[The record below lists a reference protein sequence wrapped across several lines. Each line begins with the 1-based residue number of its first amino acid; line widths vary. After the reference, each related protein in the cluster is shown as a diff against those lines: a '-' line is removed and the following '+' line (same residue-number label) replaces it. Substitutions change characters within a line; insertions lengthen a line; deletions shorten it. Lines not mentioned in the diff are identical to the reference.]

1 MSGRLLELQSLR
13 RELFEVR
20 GLLNRLESRIQ
31 ALEEEAAFEL
41 VDPLPGPAAGPSSPS
56 PGSGGGSLSRGPPL
70 SPQPGSGG
78 VNLSQAPLPSRLPGS
93 GGGNLSRAFSPPD
106 RPGSGGVDLSLAY
119 DLASEVFP
127 DRSSRSNPGPPNS
140 SFRTAVAKEVG
151 QFLRRALDGGHLR
164 TSGRSALT
172 LSSKYY
178 IVLADFEGRRFSEPC
193 VFSAFAPAKAL
204 CIRGPDKGQ
213 SIFVGSEGD
222 EEAGER
228 FSLQRLLEH
237 SLEGSSPRIGE
248 LRIEAEAGPTL
259 SCSIVVIA
267 QFEGSFLVA
276 VPQTAWHRT
285 AGRRYLPR
293 TALSRT
299 VLAEVLAAAADDPSA
314 MRHGV
319 KLKVWLGML
328 DPALEDLVDFAVEGE
343 LSPDVPFLGFGSR
356 ASERLNPYGP
366 ALSAIASEHYAF
378 QTPAEDVQ
386 LEGGGAP
393 RDGEESWEHR
403 LTSLE
408 AAGLPL
414 LAGLDPVVLEAAR
427 KAGVPE
433 DQLVRMS
440 RLALKSSAAPGA
452 KAKVDLQI
460 WGGGR
465 DPVHTAVVQIGQVL
479 KLMQKDRE
487 KKNDLEDILERAEGG
502 APDAMGASGS
512 SGRSKTAA
520 YQKLRG
526 ILRSAPEQ
534 ISASIEGLM
543 MDDFVGAQ
551 SGPHQEERRLSVRG
565 WVEHRSHLQPYA
577 GPIRQAWTLASI
589 IDLLNSGNSEQAKA
603 VALLAVAALDQAA
616 IDNGSWLLA
625 SEFSMDI
632 QPPFSSFQRPRQLD
646 PLESRQ
652 SRVIDPR
659 WISLYM
665 SRIRERDAY
674 HTAKR
679 NLGGGGGGAPPPST
693 GESVPP
699 EVPPKKPPKGAGRG
713 GKGKEKALPC
723 EPPSPPQ
730 SFELLHA
737 PSSPGRGGSRD
748 FCSETAPSYEGCD
761 RSVGPDVSCT
771 TTDPDG
777 PVPPRHSFS
786 GAPASAP
793 SLDPMPESA
802 APPSGPG
809 ARAPSVIPSDL
820 WDTFF
825 DCMSRS
831 SCKLSSFFHSI
842 RLLPRAERGPSC
854 TSGASRRH
862 GVWPMPL
869 PYPELH
875 APRSGGRRDPEQLGV
890 NAVVLVLNFLFLG
903 EPAVAGRHL
912 RLGLGEQLTS
922 TQRRAVDSLRIGVS
936 AWNAGGPYAPS
947 DLGRAAAKFEALN
960 DMLLACQTEAES
972 VRASGI
978 PLSEVLFS
986 FAAPCNVLPVEPS
999 RLNFVGTPSFDPLP
1013 FLDSRNRATYARP
1026 LDFARDIPE
1035 DESIPRVAVRADR
1048 RQTSELLQLLDD
1060 SGRLR
1065 LFSESEIRPRLRNG
1079 LFSVAKDSSRDRMV
1093 LDARPPNQAEE
1104 TETRWIRSLG
1114 TLEQFQFIYLPDDSN
1129 FEIHTEDLKEFYHA
1143 FIVGEQRARRNALA
1157 LELTFEDVS
1166 HLRACS
1172 KSLRGCRI
1180 IPSLN
1185 TMAMG
1190 DLNAVALGQ
1199 TAHLSVLLRSGV
1211 LRLRDFITLQGRPG
1225 RPGSQVAGLLIDDFI
1240 LLDPV
1245 PRQLPS
1251 PCFEPAGVRTMRAV
1265 TESYRSSGL
1274 PRNESKAVSR
1284 AAIAEFWGGRLD
1296 GRSGLLRPGPKRTSA
1311 LAQFILQLVRGGV
1324 TSVGMLEV
1332 VAGGLISALQLRRRL
1347 LSVLDSVYSVQRHRD
1362 RRAFVPVVGELC
1374 SELLVSAML
1383 LCQVDVDLRAP
1394 AAPVLLTTDAS
1405 STAEASAAVQVPERF
1420 SLEMTRHGL
1429 QRGLWARLLSPAQA
1443 DLRERGELSDSQ
1455 ELPEAVYVSHPLWEE
1470 VCSSLQFQQLGRTVK
1485 VKARRHINIGEVRAA
1500 VRGEERV
1507 GQDFP
1512 GRRYVH
1518 LQDSQVSLGSFVKG
1532 RAASSALNRE
1542 LRRSIPGH
1550 LANRVRPSYG
1560 YIQSKLA
1567 GLPPENELWADAP
1580 IGEVPGPA
1588 TARMRAVLGPEQRAA
1603 SILQRAHL
1611 GAGEALEIFRRLPK
1625 ELSARSTK
1633 WSRTEA
1639 SFSAGVFVHGGIVGL
1654 RRTTGLFPNCIQ
1666 VFTRLIREAQPGF
1679 VFSSLSVNQNVRTL
1693 PHIDKN
1699 NLSGEPNLV
1708 VPLSRFRSGGIWV
1721 LAESSSERLRHRG
1734 KDHYGEVLPVSE
1746 RAVSFDPRRLHAT
1759 QPWTGTRVVLIGFTV
1774 RGCEKLSDAQR
1785 AEALDLGFVLPP
1797 EPNAS
1802 PPFFPSSAGVPK
1814 PLPAIRAPADL
1825 LCVEGPTKVDP
1836 PSFVGGDI
1844 GPFAASHAP
1853 RSGPASSRGFELSP
1867 ELRRSLLEMPPG
1879 RFVIS
1884 SAFGDLSSALSSAP
1898 GWLDL
1903 FSGSRGFAKALAA
1916 AAPCWVLCVDVS
1928 HGLDEDL
1935 LRTDLQKEL
1944 LRLIRGRAFHGV
1956 SAGPV
1961 CSSFSGAMTPCWRTE
1976 EFPQGRPD
1984 LRSDQQDKVLAG
1996 NMMLEFTL
2004 EVLQAAEDAGILF
2017 WVENP
2022 QNSWFWRQRAWDI
2035 LKETVRWDD
2044 FLCDMCVFGTL
2055 WRKAIIVIRSYGEE
2069 TALPES
2075 AGCWLAWG
2083 FQASRHLSVRD
2094 AVQLREVATVTKAT
2108 AVLRSGIWAAFKA
2121 LLSYGQVLYDRGASL
2136 QEFRQLLAH
2145 CPQVVPRIRA
2155 GLKPAWDLLTKW
2167 ERLEPTVHRT
2177 PMPEPILWAMIG
2189 LSVSWGW
2196 LRWAAVT
2203 LLCFL
2208 GCCRIGEVL
2217 GATRRDLLTP
2227 WDLLQNDRRFY
2238 LVFREPKTRGRGAR
2252 VQHVAIDLE
2261 EHLAGFVRRVLGSLP
2276 PRELLFP
2283 GSAGVYRR
2291 RWDSVLAALDIPAKF
2306 KLTPGCLRGGG
2317 AVAAYRRKQPI
2328 ADIQW
2333 TMRLQHQAT
2342 LAYYL
2347 QEVSAESVL
2356 PKLSVDARKNIV
2368 ATSAMLPY
2376 LLRGSPAH

>member
-1 MSGRLLELQSLR
+1 MAAAANGVQTVTVQRFNVASLGEQHSFYDNGTVRVDDRPDVVPVPARTSEYNGNAGADIKEVLADVGRVFKAVGLEKAKEDGVDGLLDSGASHAMRPDARILKQNDQGTILVEDQGAIKMKVKHNCPEVAACDASDMIRELEMLEVLKKEEVREWRLPEDVVQSLLSGGVRPGTCPLAGKILLEVDIKASKLWHVHLTSGVYRLLELQSLR

-78 VNLSQAPLPSRLPGS
+78 VNLSQAPSPSRLPGS

-106 RPGSGGVDLSLAY
+106 RPGVDFVLAY
-119 DLASEVFP
+119 DLVSEVFP

-213 SIFVGSEGD
+213 SIFVGL
-222 EEAGER
+222 R
-228 FSLQRLLEH
+228 
-237 SLEGSSPRIGE
+237 
-248 LRIEAEAGPTL
+248 RIEAEAGPTL

-276 VPQTAWHRT
+276 VPQTAWRRT
-285 AGRRYLPR
+285 AGQRYLPR

-299 VLAEVLAAAADDPSA
+299 VLAEVLAAASA

-328 DPALEDLVDFAVEGE
+328 DPALEGLVDFAVEGE
-343 LSPDVPFLGFGSR
+343 LSPDVGFGSR

-366 ALSAIASEHYAF
+366 SLSAIASEHYAF

-386 LEGGGAP
+386 MEGGGAP
-393 RDGEESWEHR
+393 RDGEEFWEQR

-408 AAGLPL
+408 AGVQRIQAS
-414 LAGLDPVVLEAAR
+414 LEALVDGVPLSAPAEHLPG
-427 KAGVPE
+427 AGVGP
-433 DQLVRMS
+433 LPS
-440 RLALKSSAAPGA
+440 PPAPKAAAPE
-452 KAKVDLQI
+452 
-460 WGGGR
+460 
-465 DPVHTAVVQIGQVL
+465 
-479 KLMQKDRE
+479 RE
-487 KKNDLEDILERAEGG
+487 KKNDLEDILERAEGCH
-502 APDAMGASGS
+502 AAS
-512 SGRSKTAA
+512 
-520 YQKLRG
+520 
-526 ILRSAPEQ
+526 
-534 ISASIEGLM
+534 
-543 MDDFVGAQ
+543 D
-551 SGPHQEERRLSVRG
+551 RR
-565 WVEHRSHLQPYA
+565 HLQAYA

-603 VALLAVAALDQAA
+603 VALLAVAALDLAA

-679 NLGGGGGGAPPPST
+679 NLGGGEEELRCPL
-693 GESVPP
+693 P
-699 EVPPKKPPKGAGRG
+699 ETLCHQKFLPRSRRRAAAEAG
-713 GKGKEKALPC
+713 
-723 EPPSPPQ
+723 
-730 SFELLHA
+730 H
-737 PSSPGRGGSRD
+737 
-748 FCSETAPSYEGCD
+748 
-761 RSVGPDVSCT
+761 
-771 TTDPDG
+771 
-777 PVPPRHSFS
+777 
-786 GAPASAP
+786 PASFLL
-793 SLDPMPESA
+793 SFI
-802 APPSGPG
+802 
-809 ARAPSVIPSDL
+809 PSVFYLALSEGLLAPQVLPGGMACGPCPFPTPSFML
-820 WDTFF
+820 
-825 DCMSRS
+825 
-831 SCKLSSFFHSI
+831 
-842 RLLPRAERGPSC
+842 
-854 TSGASRRH
+854 
-862 GVWPMPL
+862 
-869 PYPELH
+869 
-875 APRSGGRRDPEQLGV
+875 RDPAAEGILS
-890 NAVVLVLNFLFLG
+890 
-903 EPAVAGRHL
+903 RHL

-922 TQRRAVDSLRIGVS
+922 TQQRAVDSLRIGVS
-936 AWNAGGPYAPS
+936 AWNAAGPYV
-947 DLGRAAAKFEALN
+947 GRAAAKFEALN

-1026 LDFARDIPE
+1026 LDFARDILE

-1065 LFSESEIRPRLRNG
+1065 LFAESEIRPRLRNG

-1093 LDARPPNQAEE
+1093 LDARTPIKLRRPKPVGYDPWGPLNN
-1104 TETRWIRSLG
+1104 SN
-1114 TLEQFQFIYLPDDSN
+1114 FQFFYLPDESN
-1129 FEIHTEDLKEFYHA
+1129 FEIHTEDLKEFYHS
-1143 FIVGEQRARRNALA
+1143 FIVGEQRAKRNALA

-1211 LRLRDFITLQGRPG
+1211 LRLSDFITLQGRPG
-1225 RPGSQVAGLLIDDFI
+1225 RPGSQIAGLLIDDFI

-1324 TSVGMLEV
+1324 NLVGMLEV

-1374 SELLVSAML
+1374 SELLVSAVL

-1443 DLRERGELSDSQ
+1443 YLRERGELSESQ

-1485 VKARRHINIGEVRAA
+1485 VKARRHINIGEVRAPL
-1500 VRGEERV
+1500 RKERV

-1542 LRRSIPGH
+1542 LRRSVPGH
-1550 LANRVRPSYG
+1550 LANRVPDQAPYGLLRWREHQLRPS
-1560 YIQSKLA
+1560 QLA

-1588 TARMRAVLGPEQRAA
+1588 NARMRAVLGPEQRAA
-1603 SILQRAHL
+1603 SILQRAQI

-1654 RRTTGLFPNCIQ
+1654 RRTSGLFPNCIQ

-1679 VFSSLSVNQNVRTL
+1679 VFSSLSVNQNVR
-1693 PHIDKN
+1693 
-1699 NLSGEPNLV
+1699 
-1708 VPLSRFRSGGIWV
+1708 SGGIWV
-1721 LAESSSERLRHRG
+1721 LAESGSERLRHRG

-1746 RAVSFDPRRLHAT
+1746 RAVSFDPRRLHAM
-1759 QPWTGTRVVLIGFTV
+1759 QPWSR
-1774 RGCEKLSDAQR
+1774 
-1785 AEALDLGFVLPP
+1785 PP
-1797 EPNAS
+1797 
-1802 PPFFPSSAGVPK
+1802 
-1814 PLPAIRAPADL
+1814 
-1825 LCVEGPTKVDP
+1825 
-1836 PSFVGGDI
+1836 
-1844 GPFAASHAP
+1844 
-1853 RSGPASSRGFELSP
+1853 SSRGFELSP

-1903 FSGSRGFAKALAA
+1903 FSGSRGFAKAAKALAA
-1916 AAPCWVLCVDVS
+1916 AAPGWVLCVDVS

-1961 CSSFSGAMTPCWRTE
+1961 CSSFSGAITPCWRTK

-2004 EVLQAAEDAGILF
+2004 EVLQAAEDAGTLF
-2017 WVENP
+2017 RVENP

-2055 WRKAIIVIRSYGEE
+2055 WRIIDIRSYGEE

-2083 FQASRHLSVRD
+2083 FQASRHLSVCQ
-2094 AVQLREVATVTKAT
+2094 VQQCQNRRSLPSRAPESSPKA
-2108 AVLRSGIWAAFKA
+2108 WASNEAGDDVWKTLLLHPDLLVEA
-2121 LLSYGQVLYDRGASL
+2121 LLNYGQVLYDRGASL

-2145 CPQVVPRIRA
+2145 CPQVDTYARA
-2155 GLKPAWDLLTKW
+2155 DSLGYD
-2167 ERLEPTVHRT
+2167 RT
-2177 PMPEPILWAMIG
+2177 E
-2189 LSVSWGW
+2189 
-2196 LRWAAVT
+2196 
-2203 LLCFL
+2203 C
-2208 GCCRIGEVL
+2208 VL
-2217 GATRRDLLTP
+2217 GLAPMGRR
-2227 WDLLQNDRRFY
+2227 
-2238 LVFREPKTRGRGAR
+2238 AR

-2261 EHLAGFVRRVLGSLP
+2261 EHFAVFVKRVLGALP

>member
-13 RELFEVR
+13 RDLFEVR

-56 PGSGGGSLSRGPPL
+56 PGSGGGSLSRGPPV

-78 VNLSQAPLPSRLPGS
+78 VNLSQAPSPSRLPGS
-93 GGGNLSRAFSPPD
+93 GGGNLSRAFSPSD

-193 VFSAFAPAKAL
+193 VFSAFAQAKAL

-213 SIFVGSEGD
+213 SIFVGLPSQAECAVALR
-222 EEAGER
+222 EAGL
-228 FSLQRLLEH
+228 SWIDQ
-237 SLEGSSPRIGE
+237 
-248 LRIEAEAGPTL
+248 EAGPTL

-328 DPALEDLVDFAVEGE
+328 DPALEGMVDFAVEGE
-343 LSPDVPFLGFGSR
+343 LSPHPSTTPSR
-356 ASERLNPYGP
+356 LRPRMLAG
-366 ALSAIASEHYAF
+366 
-378 QTPAEDVQ
+378 VQ
-386 LEGGGAP
+386 RIQA
-393 RDGEESWEHR
+393 
-403 LTSLE
+403 SLE
-408 AAGLPL
+408 ALVAAGLPL
-414 LAGLDPVVLEAAR
+414 LAGLEPVVLEAAR

-433 DQLVRMS
+433 DQLEDR
-440 RLALKSSAAPGA
+440 
-452 KAKVDLQI
+452 QI

-502 APDAMGASGS
+502 APDSMGASGS

-520 YQKLRG
+520 YQKLCG

-551 SGPHQEERRLSVRG
+551 TGPHQEERRLSVRG

-693 GESVPP
+693 GDSVPP
-699 EVPPKKPPKGAGRG
+699 EVPPKKPPKGGGRG
-713 GKGKEKALPC
+713 GKGKEK
-723 EPPSPPQ
+723 E
-730 SFELLHA
+730 
-737 PSSPGRGGSRD
+737 
-748 FCSETAPSYEGCD
+748 
-761 RSVGPDVSCT
+761 
-771 TTDPDG
+771 
-777 PVPPRHSFS
+777 
-786 GAPASAP
+786 
-793 SLDPMPESA
+793 A
-802 APPSGPG
+802 AK
-809 ARAPSVIPSDL
+809 
-820 WDTFF
+820 
-825 DCMSRS
+825 C
-831 SCKLSSFFHSI
+831 
-842 RLLPRAERGPSC
+842 
-854 TSGASRRH
+854 ASRRH

-922 TQRRAVDSLRIGVS
+922 TQQRAVDSLRIGVS

-960 DMLLACQTEAES
+960 DMLLACQAEAET

-986 FAAPCNVLPVEPS
+986 FAAPCNVLPVEPA

-1013 FLDSRNRATYARP
+1013 FLA
-1026 LDFARDIPE
+1026 
-1035 DESIPRVAVRADR
+1035 VAVRADR

-1065 LFSESEIRPRLRNG
+1065 LFAESEIRPRLRNG

-1114 TLEQFQFIYLPDDSN
+1114 TLEQFQFIYLPDESM
-1129 FEIHTEDLKEFYHA
+1129 FEIHTEDLKEFYHS
-1143 FIVGEQRARRNALA
+1143 FIVGEQRAKRNALA

-1180 IPSLN
+1180 VPSLN

-1211 LRLRDFITLQGRPG
+1211 LRLKDFITLQGRPG
-1225 RPGSQVAGLLIDDFI
+1225 RPGSQIAGLLIDDFI

-1251 PCFEPAGVRTMRAV
+1251 PSFEPAGVRTMRAV
-1265 TESYRSSGL
+1265 TESYGASGL

-1296 GRSGLLRPGPKRTSA
+1296 GRSGLLRPAPKRTSA

-1347 LSVLDSVYSVQRHRD
+1347 LSLLDSVHSVQRHRD
-1362 RRAFVPVVGELC
+1362 RRAFVLVVGELC
-1374 SELLVSAML
+1374 SELLVSAVL

-1405 STAEASAAVQVPERF
+1405 STAEAGAAALVPEGF
-1420 SLEMTRHGL
+1420 SLEITRHGL

-1443 DLRERGELSDSQ
+1443 YLNERGELPESQ
-1455 ELPEAVYVSHPLWEE
+1455 ELPETVYVSHPLWEE
-1470 VCSSLQFQQLGRTVK
+1470 LCSSLQFQQLGRTVK

-1500 VRGEERV
+1500 IRGEERV

-1560 YIQSKLA
+1560 YIQSKLNPSDDPTRSAPLRCPSKLPTAWLQAALEGNFDLLDTFLWEYELHPSQLA
-1567 GLPPENELWADAP
+1567 GLPPESELWADAP
-1580 IGEVPGPA
+1580 IGEVPAPA
-1588 TARMRAVLGPEQRAA
+1588 NARMRAVLGPEQRAA
-1603 SILQRAHL
+1603 SILQRTHI

-1639 SFSAGVFVHGGIVGL
+1639 SFSAGVFVHGGVVGL

-1666 VFTRLIREAQPGF
+1666 VFARLIREAQPGF

-1708 VPLSRFRSGGIWV
+1708 VPLSRFRSGRIWV
-1721 LAESSSERLRHRG
+1721 LAESGSERLRHRG
-1734 KDHYGEVLPVSE
+1734 KDHFGEVLPVNE

-1797 EPNAS
+1797 EPNAP
-1802 PPFFPSSAGVPK
+1802 PPFFPSAAGVPK
-1814 PLPAIRAPADL
+1814 PLPAIRAPEGL
-1825 LCVEGPTKVDP
+1825 LRVSGPTKVDP
-1836 PSFVGGDI
+1836 PSFVGADI

-1853 RSGPASSRGFELSP
+1853 KSRPPSSLGFELTP
-1867 ELRRSLLEMPPG
+1867 ELRRSLLAMPPG

-1935 LRTDLQKEL
+1935 LRTDLQEEL

-1961 CSSFSGAMTPCWRTE
+1961 CSSFSGAITPSWRTK

-2004 EVLQAAEDAGILF
+2004 EVLQAAEEVGILF

-2055 WRKAIIVIRSYGEE
+2055 WRIIDIKSYGEE
-2069 TALPES
+2069 TALPEML
-2075 AGCWLAWG
+2075 GGLETWR
-2083 FQASRHLSVRD
+2083 FQAL
-2094 AVQLREVATVTKAT
+2094 QLREVATVTKAT
-2108 AVLRSGIWAAFKA
+2108 AVLRSGIWTAFKAWASSEAGNDVWETLLLHPDLLVEA

-2145 CPQVVPRIRA
+2145 CPHVVPRIRA

-2203 LLCFL
+2203 FLCFL

-2227 WDLLQNDRRFY
+2227 WDLLQNDLRFY

-2261 EHLAGFVRRVLGSLP
+2261 EHFAVFVRRVLGALP

-2333 TMRLQHQAT
+2333 TMRLQNQST

-2356 PKLSVDARKNIV
+2356 PKLSVDARRNIV